1 MIRLGEHLPSD
12 ATVLLSLSP
21 TASASDGNS
30 TVQVTMPN
38 GDIYF
43 HRYNH
48 DNYGESNRDCSGWP
62 ANGTNRYGRLWP
74 VLSGERGE
82 YELANG
88 RLASVYLQ
96 SMADA
101 TNEGY
106 FVPEQIWDRS
116 DVSCFALGR
125 PAGSAAPLNWAEG
138 QYLRLAQ
145 SIDAGYNL
153 DTPAVVKAKYRE
165 AGPIRGHGGQC
176 IDAAGA
182 GTTNGT
188 AIQSWTCNGASAQSW
203 TWHSGD
209 GTLRVLGKCMDV
221 TGGGTANGM
230 PIQLWDC
237 NGTGA
242 QQWRWRNQN
251 RLVNPQS
258 GRCLDVTNGSTAAGT
273 RLQLWDCNGT
283 TAQAWY
289 LP

>member
-1 MIRLGEHLPSD
+1 M
-12 ATVLLSLSP
+12 SLSP

-30 TVQVTMPN
+30 TVQVTMSN
-38 GDIYF
+38 DVYF

-48 DNYGESNRDCSGWP
+48 DNYGESNSDCSGFP
-62 ANGTNRYGRLWP
+62 ANGANRYGRLWP

-88 RLASVYLQ
+88 RSASVYLQ

-101 TNEGY
+101 TNDGY
-106 FVPEQIWDRS
+106 FAPEQIWDRS
-116 DVSCFALGR
+116 NVSCFALGR
-125 PAGSAAPLNWAEG
+125 PTGSASPLNWAEG

-145 SIDAGYNL
+145 SIDAGYDL
-153 DTPAVVKAKYRE
+153 DTPSVVKAKYRG
-165 AGPIRGHGGQC
+165 AGPIRGNGGKC
-176 IDAAGA
+176 IDDAGA
-182 GTTNGT
+182 STNNGT
-188 AIQSWTCNGASAQSW
+188 AIQIWTCNGTNAQSW
-203 TWHSGD
+203 VWNSGD
-209 GTLRVLGKCMDV
+209 GTLRALGKCMDV
-221 TGGGTANGM
+221 TGGGTANGTQ
-230 PIQLWDC
+230 IQLWDC

-258 GRCLDVTNGSTAAGT
+258 GRCLDVTGGGTADGT

-283 TAQAWY
+283 AAQAWH